1 MIIDKIHSQS
11 NISFNQKQRIP
22 DVEKP
27 VIAYMKFLEK
37 EPSKFDYDFS
47 AGNILSNILKS
58 CMSANSEEIKQRGN
72 ISKTEVKVETKV
84 ETKTNTKEK
93 NIYTDYSYK
102 PYKAPLVKRVLSTVS
117 NILLYPVEKLLDLK
131 YELNYFLYDLKQKRI
146 ERKEEIRQS
155 QELKRMQKIMESN
168 SLKNDFAEKLNKYKS
183 MFEPNDT
190 LPDMS
195 EFENYDDLPPNS
207 IKQLSDI
214 LDKRI
219 NHQGKIIDLKE
230 RYRKGAGHYANDD
243 DHNNLKNCKLHT
255 IRPDF
260 NKKGKEYRKELKRL
274 CMLYLQNA
282 KIIEAPIN
290 SFDNVSKNFF
300 RRAKENLEEI
310 FALKKHWIFKSEMIP
325 YIGIIPK
332 SIRVIDQVNLTRC
345 ILQDFEDITESYVKN
360 GIQPTMNKFGQQYD
374 NIVRYAQNRKSTAK
388 DEEYTKKLLSI
399 IKNAKTKRIKT
410 YATLYNKFIKGG
422 LALQNTC
429 KNIRLKDGISLAMK
443 TAKLFVALG

>member
-1 MIIDKIHSQS
+1 
-11 NISFNQKQRIP
+11 
-22 DVEKP
+22 
-27 VIAYMKFLEK
+27 
-37 EPSKFDYDFS
+37 
-47 AGNILSNILKS
+47 
-58 CMSANSEEIKQRGN
+58 
-72 ISKTEVKVETKV
+72 
-84 ETKTNTKEK
+84 
-93 NIYTDYSYK
+93 
-102 PYKAPLVKRVLSTVS
+102 
-117 NILLYPVEKLLDLK
+117 
-131 YELNYFLYDLKQKRI
+131 
-146 ERKEEIRQS
+146 
-155 QELKRMQKIMESN
+155 
-168 SLKNDFAEKLNKYKS
+168 
-183 MFEPNDT
+183 
-190 LPDMS
+190 
-195 EFENYDDLPPNS
+195 
-207 IKQLSDI
+207 
-214 LDKRI
+214 
-219 NHQGKIIDLKE
+219 
-230 RYRKGAGHYANDD
+230 
-243 DHNNLKNCKLHT
+243 
-255 IRPDF
+255 
-260 NKKGKEYRKELKRL
+260 
-274 CMLYLQNA
+274 MLYLQNA